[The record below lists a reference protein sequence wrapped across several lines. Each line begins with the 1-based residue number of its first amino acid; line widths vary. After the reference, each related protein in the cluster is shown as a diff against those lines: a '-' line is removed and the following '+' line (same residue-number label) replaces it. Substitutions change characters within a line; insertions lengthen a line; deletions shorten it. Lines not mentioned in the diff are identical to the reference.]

1 MRMYL
6 FDYNSV
12 ELVMLGSAIC
22 VCSTGIMFTSGNF
35 VDRPDLQLQ
44 RDLITFAIIIIVI
57 ASLCY
62 LALALLA
69 EIFGDGKSKLMNS
82 IFKCVCRR
90 RYREERLSASP
101 SEESFTIATN
111 PLHAVDKSGD
121 QEETINQLQLQAA
134 ERDKQNKMLLQRL
147 KKEKKDKGGVWNRSS
162 KYKKGGP
169 LKKTMKKKQFAQMTA
184 NLDIHE
190 EL

>member
-35 VDRPDLQLQ
+35 VDRPDLQL

-62 LALALLA
+62 LTLALLA

-101 SEESFTIATN
+101 S
-111 PLHAVDKSGD
+111 K
-121 QEETINQLQLQAA
+121 
-134 ERDKQNKMLLQRL
+134 
-147 KKEKKDKGGVWNRSS
+147 
-162 KYKKGGP
+162 
-169 LKKTMKKKQFAQMTA
+169 
-184 NLDIHE
+184 NLSR
-190 EL
+190 